1 MKRVRAVAT
10 LLSPAERAY
19 LERGRAAFAVR
30 FPGQDFAAPSWNIRH
45 LKKSGSGGGNVSLL
59 FAGIANRQCRNN
71 LPDRFA
77 EVVKAYL
84 AICGK
89 EPGTL
94 YNRSTAARWL
104 WEALE
109 VRLGGH
115 GELFKWESLGKEDA
129 ERAEDMMLESG
140 MKPSSVYRRCV
151 DLQVMLTGL
160 AEAGVIAAV
169 SPDFRTPRQ
178 ESADRMTLAGQEAR
192 LSLLP
197 SEEAIT
203 ALADV
208 FAGKYALSPFEQL
221 VSCIP
226 ALMFASGLR
235 VSEPLQL
242 TTNPVRKE
250 GERHFL
256 FYFKAKGHGTIEEKI
271 PLSAGQAALA
281 QEAVRRALELTRDA
295 RVRAKELVASPHQ
308 FPLPNWAMDKDWL
321 TAREI
326 GDLLGAQ
333 GAMYLSRHVETRRDP
348 VAKVAVFNRSS
359 LQCYLQTLRE
369 KNFQESIRGVTMRAD
384 GTWLPL
390 DEALFI
396 CFKNAG
402 HSEKGTS
409 SLMVSLIRQQQVGTF
424 LGGSGNGAKSVF
436 ERLGLLEKDGRA
448 ININSHQ
455 IRHYVTSKASG
466 AGIADTYLVRWQR
479 RAHEGDLLAY
489 KHLTSEERLRRLR
502 EHIRAGRLKGDIAAM
517 YFSLA
522 SDERDIFLE
531 SVVQAVHVTHL
542 GFCVHDFNA
551 SPCPSAM
558 NCVKR
563 CGSYLFDTGDAS
575 QRRRLVDLQRRNERA
590 LQDALV
596 AQDAGGGLLVAEWVD
611 ELKATDEGLRI
622 ILATAPIDDSA
633 IVAPFE
639 HDSSKYRSLD

>member
-1 MKRVRAVAT
+1 MKSVRPFARP
-10 LLSPAERAY
+10 LSPAERAY
-19 LERGRAAFAVR
+19 IERGRAAFEVR
-30 FPGQDFAAPSWNIRH
+30 FPGQDFAAPSWSIRH
-45 LKKSGSGGGNVSLL
+45 LQKSGSGQGNVSLL
-59 FAGIANRQCRNN
+59 FVGIGSGQCKKS
-71 LPDRFA
+71 LPRRFA

-84 AICGK
+84 ANCGR

-104 WEALE
+104 WEAFA
-109 VRLGGH
+109 VRLSGH
-115 GELFKWESLGKEDA
+115 VELFSWEILGKEDA
-129 ERAEDMMLESG
+129 ERAEDLMLESG
-140 MKPSSVYRRCV
+140 MKQGSVYRRCV
-151 DLQVMLTGL
+151 DLQVMLTEL
-160 AEAGVIAAV
+160 AQAGVIAAI

-192 LSLLP
+192 SSLLP

-208 FAGKYALSPFEQL
+208 FAGKYALSAFERL

-226 ALMFASGLR
+226 ALMFATGLR
-235 VSEPLQL
+235 VIEPLQL

-250 GERHFL
+250 GGRDFL

-295 RVRAKELVASPHQ
+295 RIRAKELVASPHQ
-308 FPLPNWAMDKDWL
+308 FPLPTWAMKKDWL

-333 GAMYLSRHVETRRDP
+333 GAMYLSKHVAMRKDP
-348 VAKVAVFNRSS
+348 VAKVAVFSRPS
-359 LQCYLQTLRE
+359 LQNYLQQLRE

-409 SLMVSLIRQQQVGTF
+409 PLMVSLIRQQQVGTF
-424 LGGSGNGAKSVF
+424 LGASGNGLKSVF

-502 EHIRAGRLKGDIAAM
+502 EHIRAGRLQGDIAAM

-522 SDERDIFLE
+522 TDERDIFLE

-575 QRRRLVDLQRRNERA
+575 QRRLLVDLQRRNERA
-590 LQDALV
+590 LQDAV
-596 AQDAGGGLLVAEWVD
+596 AAQDAGGGLLVAEWVD

-622 ILATAPIDDSA
+622 ILATAPRDDSA